1 MSDLIKD
8 LPYDAYRDYLYPIP
22 MNNRASGRSKYRNN
36 YAQKKR
42 HNNLKKLANR
52 NKNKRA
58 KQSRK
63 RNRK

>member
-8 LPYDAYRDYLYPIP
+8 LPYKVFDEYLYPIS
-22 MNNRASGRSKYRNN
+22 MNNRASGRIKYRCN